1 MSFVMPKTWAAT
13 YGQSSDWTVCW
24 MIHGLTAGRGKGPVS
39 GSGAHPATYS
49 MAAGSS
55 FPREIDQDV
64 KLTIA
69 FI

>member
-1 MSFVMPKTWAAT
+1 M
-13 YGQSSDWTVCW
+13 WTS
-24 MIHGLTAGRGKGPVS
+24 TA
-39 GSGAHPATYS
+39 AHPATYS